1 MEGVGGQK
9 KTKTCQRSLW
19 TAPKSK
25 KFEKLWLEFR
35 YSNWKIEMITLLYLA
50 QGDEH
55 STTVDVA
62 AMLGQT
68 QIVREI
74 LETDL
79 NKFQKNK
86 MGRSPLHYAAR

>member
-1 MEGVGGQK
+1 
-9 KTKTCQRSLW
+9 
-19 TAPKSK
+19 
-25 KFEKLWLEFR
+25 
-35 YSNWKIEMITLLYLA
+35 MITLLYLA

-74 LETDL
+74 LDKDL
-79 NKFQKNK
+79 KGKFQKNK

>member
-1 MEGVGGQK
+1 
-9 KTKTCQRSLW
+9 
-19 TAPKSK
+19 
-25 KFEKLWLEFR
+25 
-35 YSNWKIEMITLLYLA
+35 MIMLLYLA

-79 NKFQKNK
+79 NKFQRNK